1 MARSCHRRC
10 GPSIYGA
17 PTTRASFYGEGRK
30 YRDFVYIYFGVGVG
44 GSIMNAG
51 ADGRYA
57 VFSEAMARTSLDEF
71 GDSNTVG
78 AKLGVSMKW

>member
-1 MARSCHRRC
+1 
-10 GPSIYGA
+10 
-17 PTTRASFYGEGRK
+17 
-30 YRDFVYIYFGVGVG
+30 
-44 GSIMNAG
+44 MNAG